1 MTLAVAE
8 KLRRKVMI
16 EHREEECSRRWM
28 LRQETIDGQWLTDDT
43 RGVNTHSLISAFNQ
57 SGATHRTAPCSAVP
71 QRTGCSV

>member
-28 LRQETIDGQWLTDDT
+28 LRQVFVVLNALASHYN
-43 RGVNTHSLISAFNQ
+43 VL
-57 SGATHRTAPCSAVP
+57 
-71 QRTGCSV
+71 